1 MMEDLSAARIPEKL
15 VTPLQGM
22 AIATNV
28 DRAAQTTQ
36 ALTAIAKHLTGLAG
50 RKNLVWVS
58 AGFPLGLGGSCG
70 IGTCPRCGTVT
81 QFQDQIEKSARFL
94 NEANIAVYPVDPH
107 GVRPDGLA
115 PVVGAS
121 QQDTM
126 KMTAQLTG
134 GEAFFQTN
142 DLSRAIREAIENGDV
157 TYTLGFYPQE
167 RALDGSFHE
176 LRVKVEKGGLDV
188 RFRKGY
194 FASKETA
201 PTPQQVG
208 QAIQEALSNPLDAT
222 AVGLTAK
229 SEADGARPG
238 SYRLT
243 AWVSIGDLH
252 LDRQETAAGVVW
264 IGDLGVAFRAE
275 SSKDPKLEVLDI
287 PIKLNEQQ
295 FQAALKDGYAVRK
308 TVDVTAAATEP
319 DRVRLVVQDVSTG
332 ATGSLWIPLGV
343 K

>member
-1 MMEDLSAARIPEKL
+1 
-15 VTPLQGM
+15 
-22 AIATNV
+22 
-28 DRAAQTTQ
+28 
-36 ALTAIAKHLTGLAG
+36 
-50 RKNLVWVS
+50 
-58 AGFPLGLGGSCG
+58 
-70 IGTCPRCGTVT
+70 
-81 QFQDQIEKSARFL
+81 L

-115 PVVGAS
+115 PGVGAS

-142 DLSRAIREAIENGDV
+142 DLSRAIREAIEDGDV

-176 LRVKVEKGGLDV
+176 LQVKVEKSGLVEKGGMDV

-201 PTPQQVG
+201 PTRQQVG
-208 QAIQEALSNPLDAT
+208 QAIQDALANPLDAT

-229 SEADGARPG
+229 SEANPARPG
-238 SYRLT
+238 SYQLT
-243 AWVSIGDLH
+243 ARVSINDVH
-252 LDRQETAAGVVW
+252 LERQATPAGMAW
-264 IGDLGVAFRAE
+264 IGDLAVAFRAE
-275 SSKDPKLEVLDI
+275 SSKNSKLEVLDI
-287 PIKLNEQQ
+287 PIKLDEEQ
-295 FQAALKDGYAVRK
+295 FQSALKDGFAVHR
-308 TVDVTAAATEP
+308 TMDAMEH

-332 ATGSLWIPLGV
+332 ATGSVWIPLGP
-343 K
+343 KR